1 METKQQDEYIAK
13 AFEWMGYAH
22 SFIVPPIGLSGG
34 LALFWKKE
42 VDVEILESAANFIDT
57 QIKYKNSQAHIT
69 FIYGAP
75 QVENRSVFWD
85 RITLLG
91 VGRSSAWLLTGDFN
105 DILDNSEKKGGPL
118 RWEGSFLAFRS
129 FVSQNGL
136 WDLNHSGN
144 SLSWRGTRYSHHIKS
159 RLDRALANCAWS
171 EKYPTSRC
179 EYLRFEGSDHRPLM
193 TFLGSKQKRKNKLFR
208 FDRNLKEKEEI
219 RDLVRDSW
227 ELYRQDSVLH
237 KISRCRQSIIQWTKD
252 QNANSAKL
260 ILSSQRLLKATLSS
274 EVPDQE
280 RINSLTLELESAYRL
295 EELFWKQ
302 RSRVQW
308 LHSGDRNTGYFHA
321 ITRTR
326 RQPNHL
332 SVIEDSQG
340 QAFHEEEEIAATIS
354 EYFQGIFTSNNTCDL
369 KVIDEVL
376 LPSISPQCNEALS
389 KIPSS
394 KEITEAL
401 YSINADKAPRP
412 NGFSAAFYHA
422 YWDIIG
428 EDVSRDIR
436 LFFLTSCLSPRI
448 NETHVTLIPKI
459 FAPRRVSDYRPI
471 ALCSVH
477 YKIIAKLLTRRLQPW
492 LTSLISKHQSAFVPG
507 RAIADNVL
515 ITHEILHF
523 LRVSGAKK
531 YCSMA
536 IKTDMSK
543 AYDRIEWNFLK
554 TVLEKLG
561 FSTTWISWVMQC
573 VCSVSYSFLINGSP
587 QGSVI
592 PSRGLRQGDP
602 LSPYLFILCTEVLSG
617 LCRKAQENGSLVGIR
632 VARGSPQVNHLLF
645 ADDTMFFCKTNPT
658 CCGALSRI
666 LKQYEV
672 ASGQCINL
680 AKSAITFSSKT
691 PQEIKRR
698 VKDSLLIENEGGIG
712 KYLGLPEHFGR
723 RKRDIFSSMVDRM
736 RQRSHSWCTKF
747 LSGAGKQILL
757 KAVLSSMP
765 SYAMS
770 CFKLP
775 VSLCKQ
781 IQSVLTRF

>member
-1 METKQQDEYIAK
+1 M
-13 AFEWMGYAH
+13 
-22 SFIVPPIGLSGG
+22 
-34 LALFWKKE
+34 
-42 VDVEILESAANFIDT
+42 
-57 QIKYKNSQAHIT
+57 
-69 FIYGAP
+69 
-75 QVENRSVFWD
+75 
-85 RITLLG
+85 
-91 VGRSSAWLLTGDFN
+91 
-105 DILDNSEKKGGPL
+105 
-118 RWEGSFLAFRS
+118 
-129 FVSQNGL
+129 
-136 WDLNHSGN
+136 
-144 SLSWRGTRYSHHIKS
+144 
-159 RLDRALANCAWS
+159 
-171 EKYPTSRC
+171 
-179 EYLRFEGSDHRPLM
+179 RFEGSDHRPLL
-193 TFLGSKQKRKNKLFR
+193 TFLGSKPKRKKKLFR

-219 RDLVRDSW
+219 RDLVRVSW

-260 ILSSQRLLKATLSS
+260 ILSSQRLLEAALAA

-321 ITRTR
+321 ITRSR
-326 RQPNHL
+326 RQLNHL

-340 QAFHEEEEIAATIS
+340 QAVHEEEEIAATIS